1 MQTHSEATGRILLA
15 WNFRD
20 ACAPVHM
27 ELDEIYRR
35 FCPQFC
41 GFTMGFQEDDAAL
54 GEFFTGGFRKLA
66 YENPLG
72 YTREQFITRGLSNSY
87 ALRPV
92 AAEYPALREALGG
105 LFDRNAVNGL
115 LEAPNRT
122 VGYLGSLR

>member
-1 MQTHSEATGRILLA
+1 
-15 WNFRD
+15 
-20 ACAPVHM
+20 M

-41 GFTMGFQEDDAAL
+41 GFTMRVQEDDAAL

-105 LFDRNAVNGL
+105 LFDRYAVNGL